1 MAGGGGQTGRSGRR
15 RRRNTATAPAT
26 SSPTTIASTRAGTG
40 STVPAVGAP
49 SGPGVGDWFAAP
61 VEDGAPEELG
71 EAVGAI
77 AVAETVGAI
86 AVAETVGAA
95 VTIGDAVGLAVGLTV
110 GFGVGVGVEP
120 ALTTIVPVICSGWI
134 WQK

>member
-1 MAGGGGQTGRSGRR
+1 M
-15 RRRNTATAPAT
+15 
-26 SSPTTIASTRAGTG
+26 
-40 STVPAVGAP
+40 PAVGAP

-77 AVAETVGAI
+77 AVAETVGAIAVGEAVGAI